1 MPIFNSSAEIAQVGR
16 FGAVGI
22 FNTLFDFVLFNLLS
36 SRRVG
41 LTKLQANTISTSI
54 TMVISFFL
62 NKSAVF
68 HADGESGFQAASFFL
83 ITAFGLYVLQNSVIY
98 VLAQR
103 WRWPRQLVNLIRS
116 RLGLRRPSTDFI
128 LKNSAKVAGTLI
140 SLTWNYIMYK
150 QVVFRI

>member
-1 MPIFNSSAEIAQVGR
+1 MAIFNPSAELAQVGR

-22 FNTLFDFVLFNLLS
+22 FNTLIDFVLFNLLS

-68 HADGESGFQAASFFL
+68 RAGGEPGFQALSFFL
-83 ITAFGLYVLQNSVIY
+83 ITAFGLYVLQNCVIY
-98 VLAQR
+98 LLAQR
-103 WRWPRQLVNLIRS
+103 WRWPRQLVNLFRQ
-116 RLGLRRPSTDFI
+116 RVGLQRPGTEFI
-128 LKNSAKVAGTLI
+128 LKNGAKAAGTLV
-140 SLTWNYIMYK
+140 SLTWNYFMYK
-150 QVVFRI
+150 QVVFNI